1 MKLFILFLTFGL
13 TLSYAETSQSV
24 AKKAFAVVSGYGSS
38 IANARMILKNANGIE
53 NKRKL
58 IMKRYEKPTG
68 DKSFLE
74 FLYPLDI
81 KGTKL
86 LSFEHIG
93 KDDSQWLYLPELK
106 RTKRISSRNKSGSFM
121 ASEFS
126 YEDISTQNYLN
137 YTYRGDAI
145 KVKKD
150 GKEYFQIERFP
161 KDVNSGYSKQIAWI
175 DTKTYLIK
183 FGNYYDKKNRL
194 LKKVSFLKYRKIKNV
209 YRVQTIEIVNVQNGK
224 STVLTL
230 DDEKIKMGLTEQDF
244 SRKVLN

>member
-1 MKLFILFLTFGL
+1 MKLFILFLMLGF
-13 TLSYAETSQSV
+13 TLNYAETTESV
-24 AKKAFAVVSGYGSS
+24 AKKAFEAVSGYGSS
-38 IANARMILKNANGIE
+38 VTNARMILKNANGVE

-58 IMKRYEKPTG
+58 IMKRYEKSTG

-106 RTKRISSRNKSGSFM
+106 RIKRISSRNKSGSFM

-137 YTYRGDAI
+137 YTYKGDAK

-161 KDVNSGYSKQIAWI
+161 KDANSGYSKQVALI
-175 DTKTYLIK
+175 DTKTYLIQ
-183 FGNYYDKKNRL
+183 FGDYYDKQNRL
-194 LKKVSFLKYRKIKNV
+194 LKKVSFLKYRKIKNI
-209 YRVQTIEIVNVQNGK
+209 YRVQTIKIVNVQNGK

-230 DDEKIKMGLTEQDF
+230 DDEKIKMGLSEQDF
-244 SRKVLN
+244 SKKVLN

>member
-1 MKLFILFLTFGL
+1 MKSLILFLTLGL
-13 TLSYAETSQSV
+13 TLGYAETSESV
-24 AKKAFAVVSGYGSS
+24 AKKAFEAVSGYGSS

-106 RTKRISSRNKSGSFM
+106 RIKRISS
-121 ASEFS
+121 
-126 YEDISTQNYLN
+126 LLW
-137 YTYRGDAI
+137 
-145 KVKKD
+145 
-150 GKEYFQIERFP
+150 P
-161 KDVNSGYSKQIAWI
+161 VNSHMKILLH
-175 DTKTYLIK
+175 KTI
-183 FGNYYDKKNRL
+183 
-194 LKKVSFLKYRKIKNV
+194 
-209 YRVQTIEIVNVQNGK
+209 
-224 STVLTL
+224 
-230 DDEKIKMGLTEQDF
+230 
-244 SRKVLN
+244 

>member
-1 MKLFILFLTFGL
+1 MKSLILFLTLGL
-13 TLSYAETSQSV
+13 TLGYAETSESV
-24 AKKAFAVVSGYGSS
+24 AKKAFEAVSGYGSS

-106 RTKRISSRNKSGSFM
+106 RIKRISSRNKSGSFM

-126 YEDISTQNYLN
+126 YEDIATQNYLN
-137 YTYRGDAI
+137 YTYKGDAK
-145 KVKKD
+145 KVNKN
-150 GKEYFQIERFP
+150 GKEYLQIERFP
-161 KDVNSGYSKQIAWI
+161 KDANSGYSKQIALI
-175 DTKTYLIK
+175 DTKTYLIQ
-183 FGNYYDKKNRL
+183 FGDYYDKQNRL
-194 LKKVSFLKYRKIKNV
+194 LKKVSFLKYRKIKNI
-209 YRVQTIEIVNVQNGK
+209 YRVQTIKIVNVQNGK

-230 DDEKIKMGLTEQDF
+230 DDEKIKMGLSEQDF
-244 SRKVLN
+244 SKKVLN